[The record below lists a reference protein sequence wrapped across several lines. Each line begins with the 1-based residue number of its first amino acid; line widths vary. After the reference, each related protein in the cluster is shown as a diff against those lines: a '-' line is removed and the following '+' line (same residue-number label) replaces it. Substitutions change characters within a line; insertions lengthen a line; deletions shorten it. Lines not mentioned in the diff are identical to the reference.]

1 MGSLNI
7 IWRKQALKDLN
18 SIAAWYS
25 ENMSCQSAQKVIMS
39 AYEAVRLLSVQPGIG
54 IIQQDL
60 STGRYISIADTD
72 ASFLQDNLPVYSENA
87 LCVRNQG
94 DKVYIFE
101 MTT

>member
-25 ENMSCQSAQKVIMS
+25 ENMSGLSAQKVIMG

-60 STGRYISIADTD
+60 STGRYQYRGYLMHPFYKIIYRYTRKTLYVCAIRAT
-72 ASFLQDNLPVYSENA
+72 
-87 LCVRNQG
+87 RIKG
-94 DKVYIFE
+94 
-101 MTT
+101 